1 MSDIESI
8 CLRSFRSI
16 FLLNYNLL
24 LSETIL
30 KHRAGILLIIFGLIA
45 GSLLSASAQSTSNK
59 GIDFWV
65 AYAGHIDAKLSRM
78 TLFLSSDVNTTYQ
91 VEANGQT
98 ISSGNISANII
109 TPVFV
114 DPNIIDVHIASSDVV
129 ESNKGIH
136 ITSGSPISV
145 YSIISN
151 SARTGG
157 SLILPT
163 KSLGREYYAFSY
175 QNAGGSQGGNARSEF
190 TILAVEDNTEIE
202 ITPSASSLNG
212 ARQANSTFKITQ
224 KLNKGDIYQYQSAND
239 VSGSLIR
246 TLGSCKP
253 IAVFSGSTWS
263 AFCEVGNPRTIPSG
277 GDNLYQQLFP
287 VSSWGKNFVTAPFYN
302 TENGNIDAVR
312 IIVSEDNTNITVN
325 GSNTL
330 ALGTLLSNPYKKGSI
345 ITYFTNKPSILKS
358 DKPIGVAQY
367 QSAQNC
373 NAANPV
379 NIQSSVFPGDPEMTI
394 LNPIEQTLS
403 DITVFSKLNSVA
415 GVRTN
420 ISKYFLNIIIKTA
433 DTAGLTVDGVA
444 VSNFKTI
451 DNEYS
456 YVIIDVTGS
465 QDQHRIKANGG
476 FVAIAYGYGAV
487 ESYAYLAGADVRN
500 LFQNITANTQSSK
513 VITSG
518 CSNSAPKFIL
528 KLPYQS
534 SSIVWDLDD
543 GKSSYTDSNPV
554 FTTSQIDGR
563 TVYSYVYPQADPV
576 YKTIGKYKITAIAQ
590 NPNPSGCDASEL
602 ISLDFEIFDPPVAS
616 FKTLSQSC
624 VNASVA
630 FRDTSVANEK
640 KIISWIWDFGDNEFS
655 DKQHPTHIYKKSGT
669 YKVKFI
675 VEGESGCVSEVFSQ
689 DIIIYALPVADFTA
703 GSPACENKTVTF
715 SDQSV
720 SSEGKII
727 KWFWD
732 FGDQSPVEE
741 KDSASPFTHTFKVSG
756 TYIVKLRVLTENGC
770 EGLTFEKSIL
780 INPSPVVNFGVP
792 EVCIKDSFAQFTDS
806 TTISDGTEL
815 TYLWDFG
822 NASAAPGTNTSTL
835 KNPTHRYTLAGNYQV
850 TLTVTSKAGCVNT
863 VVKTFTVNGAIP
875 TAGFEVLN
883 PAGLCSNKEVVFR
896 NTSTVDFGDV
906 GKVEWYFDYDN
917 APTNK
922 IVDENP
928 LPNKEYRFS
937 YPVFSSQATKQVRI
951 RMVAY
956 SGGSCADE
964 EIQTLTLLAAPSV
977 SFTTLTNVCQEIAPF
992 RIIQAS
998 ELSGQTGI
1006 GTFSGPG
1013 LSSTGIFNPAQ
1024 AGVGTHTLQYI
1035 FSANNGCSESISQTI
1050 TVMPTPSVNAGRDT
1064 LILEGGET
1072 KLNAI
1077 ASGSNLTYKWFP
1089 STGLSR
1095 DDIPDPVASPA
1106 EDIVYTLTVTSDQAC
1121 TAMDNIRIKVL
1132 KQPEVPNA
1140 FSPNNDGMNDL
1151 WNVKYLESYANATV
1165 KVFSRYGGIVYQSS
1179 KGYSKPWNGQFNGI
1193 DLPVGTYYY
1202 IIDPKTKGR
1211 QVISGA
1217 VTILR

>member
-415 GVRTN
+415 GVRT
-420 ISKYFLNIIIKTA
+420 
-433 DTAGLTVDGVA
+433 
-444 VSNFKTI
+444 
-451 DNEYS
+451 
-456 YVIIDVTGS
+456 
-465 QDQHRIKANGG
+465 
-476 FVAIAYGYGAV
+476 
-487 ESYAYLAGADVRN
+487 
-500 LFQNITANTQSSK
+500 
-513 VITSG
+513 
-518 CSNSAPKFIL
+518 
-528 KLPYQS
+528 
-534 SSIVWDLDD
+534 
-543 GKSSYTDSNPV
+543 
-554 FTTSQIDGR
+554 
-563 TVYSYVYPQADPV
+563 
-576 YKTIGKYKITAIAQ
+576 
-590 NPNPSGCDASEL
+590 
-602 ISLDFEIFDPPVAS
+602 
-616 FKTLSQSC
+616 
-624 VNASVA
+624 
-630 FRDTSVANEK
+630 
-640 KIISWIWDFGDNEFS
+640 
-655 DKQHPTHIYKKSGT
+655 
-669 YKVKFI
+669 
-675 VEGESGCVSEVFSQ
+675 
-689 DIIIYALPVADFTA
+689 
-703 GSPACENKTVTF
+703 
-715 SDQSV
+715 
-720 SSEGKII
+720 
-727 KWFWD
+727 
-732 FGDQSPVEE
+732 
-741 KDSASPFTHTFKVSG
+741 
-756 TYIVKLRVLTENGC
+756 
-770 EGLTFEKSIL
+770 
-780 INPSPVVNFGVP
+780 
-792 EVCIKDSFAQFTDS
+792 
-806 TTISDGTEL
+806 
-815 TYLWDFG
+815 
-822 NASAAPGTNTSTL
+822 
-835 KNPTHRYTLAGNYQV
+835 
-850 TLTVTSKAGCVNT
+850 
-863 VVKTFTVNGAIP
+863 
-875 TAGFEVLN
+875 
-883 PAGLCSNKEVVFR
+883 
-896 NTSTVDFGDV
+896 
-906 GKVEWYFDYDN
+906 
-917 APTNK
+917 
-922 IVDENP
+922 
-928 LPNKEYRFS
+928 
-937 YPVFSSQATKQVRI
+937 
-951 RMVAY
+951 
-956 SGGSCADE
+956 
-964 EIQTLTLLAAPSV
+964 
-977 SFTTLTNVCQEIAPF
+977 
-992 RIIQAS
+992 
-998 ELSGQTGI
+998 
-1006 GTFSGPG
+1006 
-1013 LSSTGIFNPAQ
+1013 
-1024 AGVGTHTLQYI
+1024 
-1035 FSANNGCSESISQTI
+1035 
-1050 TVMPTPSVNAGRDT
+1050 
-1064 LILEGGET
+1064 
-1072 KLNAI
+1072 
-1077 ASGSNLTYKWFP
+1077 
-1089 STGLSR
+1089 
-1095 DDIPDPVASPA
+1095 
-1106 EDIVYTLTVTSDQAC
+1106 
-1121 TAMDNIRIKVL
+1121 
-1132 KQPEVPNA
+1132 
-1140 FSPNNDGMNDL
+1140 
-1151 WNVKYLESYANATV
+1151 
-1165 KVFSRYGGIVYQSS
+1165 
-1179 KGYSKPWNGQFNGI
+1179 
-1193 DLPVGTYYY
+1193 
-1202 IIDPKTKGR
+1202 
-1211 QVISGA
+1211 
-1217 VTILR
+1217 

>member
-444 VSNFKTI
+444 ASNFKTI

-689 DIIIYALPVADFTA
+689 DIIIY
-703 GSPACENKTVTF
+703 
-715 SDQSV
+715 
-720 SSEGKII
+720 
-727 KWFWD
+727 
-732 FGDQSPVEE
+732 
-741 KDSASPFTHTFKVSG
+741 
-756 TYIVKLRVLTENGC
+756 
-770 EGLTFEKSIL
+770 
-780 INPSPVVNFGVP
+780 
-792 EVCIKDSFAQFTDS
+792 
-806 TTISDGTEL
+806 
-815 TYLWDFG
+815 
-822 NASAAPGTNTSTL
+822 
-835 KNPTHRYTLAGNYQV
+835 
-850 TLTVTSKAGCVNT
+850 
-863 VVKTFTVNGAIP
+863 
-875 TAGFEVLN
+875 
-883 PAGLCSNKEVVFR
+883 
-896 NTSTVDFGDV
+896 
-906 GKVEWYFDYDN
+906 
-917 APTNK
+917 
-922 IVDENP
+922 
-928 LPNKEYRFS
+928 
-937 YPVFSSQATKQVRI
+937 
-951 RMVAY
+951 
-956 SGGSCADE
+956 
-964 EIQTLTLLAAPSV
+964 
-977 SFTTLTNVCQEIAPF
+977 
-992 RIIQAS
+992 
-998 ELSGQTGI
+998 
-1006 GTFSGPG
+1006 
-1013 LSSTGIFNPAQ
+1013 
-1024 AGVGTHTLQYI
+1024 
-1035 FSANNGCSESISQTI
+1035 
-1050 TVMPTPSVNAGRDT
+1050 
-1064 LILEGGET
+1064 
-1072 KLNAI
+1072 
-1077 ASGSNLTYKWFP
+1077 
-1089 STGLSR
+1089 
-1095 DDIPDPVASPA
+1095 
-1106 EDIVYTLTVTSDQAC
+1106 
-1121 TAMDNIRIKVL
+1121 
-1132 KQPEVPNA
+1132 
-1140 FSPNNDGMNDL
+1140 
-1151 WNVKYLESYANATV
+1151 
-1165 KVFSRYGGIVYQSS
+1165 
-1179 KGYSKPWNGQFNGI
+1179 
-1193 DLPVGTYYY
+1193 
-1202 IIDPKTKGR
+1202 
-1211 QVISGA
+1211 
-1217 VTILR
+1217 

>member
-1 MSDIESI
+1 M
-8 CLRSFRSI
+8 
-16 FLLNYNLL
+16 
-24 LSETIL
+24 
-30 KHRAGILLIIFGLIA
+30 KHIPGIVLIVFGLFA
-45 GSLLSASAQSTSNK
+45 GLSLSASAQNTSNK
-59 GIDFWV
+59 GTDFWV
-65 AYAGHIDAKLSRM
+65 AYAGHIDAKVSRM

-98 ISSGNISANII
+98 VSAGSISANVI

-114 DPNIIDVHIASSDVV
+114 DPNIVDVHIASSDVV
-129 ESNKGIH
+129 ESNRGIH

-175 QNAGGSQGGNARSEF
+175 QNAGGAQGGNAKSEF

-202 ITPSASSLNG
+202 ITPTTSSFNG
-212 ARQANSTFKITQ
+212 ARQANTTFKITQ

-263 AFCEVGNPRTIPSG
+263 AFCEDGNTRTNPNVSIPGKPTPSG

-287 VSSWGKNFVTAPFYN
+287 VSSWGKNFVTAPFHN
-302 TENGNIDAVR
+302 TENGNIDAIR
-312 IIVSEDNTNITVN
+312 IIVSEDNTTITVN

-330 ALGTLLSNPYKKGSI
+330 ALTTPLANPYKKGSI
-345 ITYFTNKPSILKS
+345 ITYFTDKPSILKA

-373 NAANPV
+373 NSANTNNQNPA
-379 NIQSSVFPGDPEMTI
+379 FPGDPEMTI

-403 DITVFSKLNSVA
+403 DITVFSKLNSVT

-420 ISKYFLNIIIKTA
+420 ILKYFLNIIIKTVDA
-433 DTAGLTVDGVA
+433 PGLTVDGTA
-444 VSNFKTI
+444 VSNFKTV
-451 DNEYS
+451 DSEYS
-456 YVIIDVTGS
+456 YAIIDVTS
-465 QDQHRIKANGG
+465 AQDQHRIKANGG
-476 FVAIAYGYGAV
+476 FVAVAYGYGPV

-500 LFQNITANTQSSK
+500 LFQNITASTQTAK

-518 CSNSAPKFIL
+518 CSNAAPKFVL

-534 SSIVWDLDD
+534 SSIVWDLDN
-543 GKSSYTDSNPV
+543 GKGSYTDPNPA

-563 TVYSYVYPQADPV
+563 TVYSYIYPQADPV
-576 YKTIGKYKITAIAQ
+576 YNKIGKYKITAIAQ

-602 ISLDFEIFDPPVAS
+602 VSLDFEIFDPPVAS
-616 FKTLSQSC
+616 FTALSKSC
-624 VNASVA
+624 VNAPVT
-630 FRDTSVANEK
+630 FRDTSIANGK
-640 KIISWIWDFGDNEFS
+640 KIVSWTWDFGDNEFS

-669 YKVKFI
+669 YKVKLI
-675 VEGESGCVSEVFSQ
+675 VEGESGCASEVFSQ
-689 DIIIYALPVADFTA
+689 DIIIYALPVADFSSS
-703 GSPACENKTVTF
+703 SPACENKTLTF

-732 FGDQSPVEE
+732 FGDQSPIEE
-741 KDSASPFTHTFKVSG
+741 KDSATPFTHTFKVSG
-756 TYIVKLRVLTENGC
+756 TYIVKLRILADNGC
-770 EGLTFEKSIL
+770 ESMVFEKSIL
-780 INPSPVVNFGVP
+780 INPLPLVNFGVP
-792 EVCIKDSFAQFTDS
+792 EVCIRDSFAQFTDS
-806 TTISDGTEL
+806 TTISDGSEL
-815 TYLWDFG
+815 TYLWNFG
-822 NASAAPGTNTSTL
+822 NAAAAPGTNTSTL
-835 KNPTHRYTLAGNYQV
+835 KNPTHRYTIAGNYQV
-850 TLTVTSKAGCVNT
+850 TLTVTSKTGCVNT
-863 VVKTFTVNGAIP
+863 MVKTFTVNGAIP
-875 TAGFEVLN
+875 TAGFEILN
-883 PAGLCSNKEVVFR
+883 PSGLCSNKEVVFR
-896 NTSTVDFGDV
+896 NTSTVDFGVV
-906 GKVEWYFDYDN
+906 GKVEWFFDYDN
-917 APTNK
+917 APGTK

-928 LPNKEYRFS
+928 LPGKEYRFP
-937 YPVFSSQATKQVRI
+937 YPVFSSPSTKQIRVR
-951 RMVAY
+951 MLAY

-964 EIQTLTLLAAPSV
+964 EIQTIILMAAPSV
-977 SFTTLTNVCQEIAPF
+977 SFTALANVCQEVTPF
-992 RIIQAS
+992 RITQAS
-998 ELSGQTGI
+998 ELSGQTGT

-1013 LSSTGIFNPAQ
+1013 LSSTGIFNPAL
-1024 AGVGTHTLQYI
+1024 AGVGIHTLQYI

-1050 TVMPTPSVNAGRDT
+1050 TVMPTPLVNAGRDT

-1095 DDIPDPVASPA
+1095 DDIPDPVASPTD
-1106 EDIVYTLTVTSDQAC
+1106 DIIYTLTVTSDQAC
-1121 TAMDNIRIKVL
+1121 AAMDNIRIKVL

-1165 KVFSRYGGIVYQSS
+1165 KVFSRYGGIVYQSN

-1193 DLPVGTYYY
+1193 DLPIGTYYY